1 MIKFQFEIKRIDS
14 YNLEEFHYDTG
25 KYHHEAGKIKP
36 QSRKNQATKQGR
48 ILSREEAPDGNQQA
62 AQQRCDG
69 SPITSGNEK
78 WRPKAG
84 IFHLTRGMGLWRILS

>member
-36 QSRKNQATKQGR
+36 QSRKNQATKQEKS
-48 ILSREEAPDGNQQA
+48 SRKVGKIKPQSRKNQTAKQEESNHKTGKNLISRGGPGWQSASCA
-62 AQQRCDG
+62 AAVC
-69 SPITSGNEK
+69 
-78 WRPKAG
+78 W
-84 IFHLTRGMGLWRILS
+84 